1 MHIYYSLKTIHQRLN
16 SLAVLTMICI
26 LTIASS
32 TLALAQNT
40 ITGKITGGQ
49 ANEVLPGVNVVL
61 KGTSTGTSTN
71 AEGVYSIS
79 APANGTLTISF
90 IGYEPQEVPVNGRS
104 KIDIALKEDSKSLSE
119 VVVIGYG
126 TSKRANLTGAAAS
139 ISSKDIEERPVS
151 RLENVL
157 AGQLPGVDVQ
167 TTTGEPGAA
176 LQIRVRGTGS
186 LNASNDPLYVVDGVP
201 VETLNGINPSDV
213 QTIDVLK
220 DASSAAIYGSRGSN
234 GVVIITTKRG
244 VKGKP
249 RIQFTT
255 TQGISKVEGRI
266 DMMSPEQWIQQRKEG
281 VDAAWVSRGVT
292 LKKPYT
298 ANDPQS
304 FRASELGITLNNPNT
319 TLMYDPK
326 WAYGTDSL
334 DYVDWQDAFFGN
346 KGTISNYQLSVN
358 GGSDNVT
365 YNING
370 SCMDQKGVIIN
381 TNYKRATVRANIDAQ
396 INKFIKVG
404 LTLAPSIEWING
416 GGQVDGKD
424 RQGMNA
430 VQMPPVAPLGTGYY
444 VGAQPNG
451 TYAWSGRYISPIA
464 VLERT
469 QIDQTRNRLNTNIY
483 MHATLAKGLQLQL
496 TGGMDNNNSIS
507 NSFTPT
513 NAIRDWSTVP
523 YAGYAS
529 VSDRQNTNDYRYLF
543 QSTLNYNRSFG
554 GKHNLTALLGYSV
567 ERTNGYGNRQNNT
580 RLPND
585 WTNLFNQGSSTVGI
599 TSITQDKTALISY
612 FGRVQY
618 DFKEKYLFSASLRR
632 DGSSKF
638 GSDNRWGTFPAVSAA
653 WRVSSESFMQ
663 GIESISDLKLRA
675 SFGISGNNRIPN
687 NAQFSLLANSDY
699 ALNGSQQTGYAPSGF
714 ENTQLGWEQ
723 TSSYNFGADFGLFK
737 NRLIVAADYYVR
749 QTSELLLQA
758 PVSSLTGFTRSWQ
771 NIGDIENKGFELSI
785 NSKNTSGLLKWS
797 TNLNLSYNKNRVVR
811 LGYDNTPIPSG
822 FSGLTSMIEVGQPI
836 GYFKLYDAI
845 GVYET
850 QADVD
855 ASPKMAKT
863 IVGDSKYR
871 DVNGDNKIDEND
883 RTNVGQPLP
892 AFVYGFTNTF
902 TYRNF
907 DLNILLTAQTG
918 GQIYSMIGRSI
929 DRPGM
934 GYLYN
939 KLAKWENRWKS
950 PEDPGDGMTPNIN
963 ATTGSYY
970 DTRWLYSSDYVRLK
984 NITFG
989 YNVPKMKWFER
1000 ARIYVSVENPYIW
1013 HKYDGGYTPEAANNE
1028 GGDYGGY
1035 PQSRTY
1041 SIGINLN
1048 L

>member
-1 MHIYYSLKTIHQRLN
+1 MHIYYLSIKIHQRLKTF
-16 SLAVLTMICI
+16 AVFMMIC
-26 LTIASS
+26 
-32 TLALAQNT
+32 TLAIVSQTAANAQNT
-40 ITGKITGGQ
+40 ITGKVTGGQ

-61 KGTSTGTSTN
+61 KGTATGTSTN
-71 AEGVYSIS
+71 AEGTYSIS
-79 APANGTLTISF
+79 APSNGTLTVSF
-90 IGYEPQEVPVNGRS
+90 IGYEPQEIPVNGRS
-104 KIDIALKEDSKSLSE
+104 KIDIILKEDSKSLSE

-249 RIQFTT
+249 RIQFNM
-255 TQGISKVEGRI
+255 TQGVSKVEGRI
-266 DMMSPEQWIQQRKEG
+266 DMMSPEQWIEQRKEG
-281 VDAAWVSRGVT
+281 IDAAWVSRGVT

-298 ANDPQS
+298 AADPMS
-304 FRASELGITLNNPNT
+304 FRATELGISESNPNT

-334 DYVDWQDAFFGN
+334 DYIDWQDAFFGN

-370 SCMDQKGVIIN
+370 SYMDQKGVIIN

-396 INKFIKVG
+396 VNKFIKVG

-430 VQMPPVAPLGTGYY
+430 VQMPPVAPLGMGYY

-451 TYAWSGRYISPIA
+451 TYLWSGRYISPIA

-483 MHATLAKGLQLQL
+483 LHATLAKGLQLQL

-543 QSTLNYNRSFG
+543 QSTLNYNKSFG
-554 GKHNLTALLGYSV
+554 GKHNVTALLGYSV

-585 WTNLFNQGSSTVGI
+585 WTNLFTQSSSTVGI
-599 TSITQDKTALISY
+599 TSIAQDKTALISY

-638 GSDNRWGTFPAVSAA
+638 GSANRWGTFPAVSAA

-699 ALNGSQQTGYAPSGF
+699 ALNGAQQTGYAPSGF

-749 QTSELLLQA
+749 KTSELLLQA

-785 NSKNTSGLLKWS
+785 NSKNTSGIFKWG
-797 TNLNLSYNKNRVVR
+797 TNLNLSYNQNRVIR

-855 ASPKMAKT
+855 ASPKMSKT
-863 IVGDSKYR
+863 VVGDSKYR
-871 DVNGDNKIDEND
+871 DVNGDGKIDEND

-902 TYRNF
+902 SYRNF

-918 GQIYSMIGRSI
+918 GMIYSMIGRSI

-950 PEDPGDGMTPNIN
+950 PEDPGDGMTPSIN

-1000 ARIYVSVENPYIW
+1000 ARIYVSIENPYIW

>member
-1 MHIYYSLKTIHQRLN
+1 
-16 SLAVLTMICI
+16 MI
-26 LTIASS
+26 SM
-32 TLALAQNT
+32 AQNT
-40 ITGKITGGQ
+40 IVGKVTGGQ

-71 AEGVYSIS
+71 AEGTYSIS
-79 APANGTLTISF
+79 APADGTLTISF
-90 IGYEPQEVPVNGRS
+90 IGYEPQEIPVNGRS

-167 TTTGEPGAA
+167 TTSGEPGAA

-186 LNASNDPLYVVDGVP
+186 LNASNEPLYVVDGVP
-201 VETLNGINPSDV
+201 VESLNGINPSDV

-255 TQGISKVEGRI
+255 TQGVSKVEGQI
-266 DMMSPEQWIQQRKEG
+266 DMMSPEQWIEQRKEG
-281 VDAAWVSRGVT
+281 IDAAWVSRGVT

-298 ANDPQS
+298 ASDPMS
-304 FRASELGITLNNPNT
+304 FRATELGIALTNPNT

-370 SCMDQKGVIIN
+370 SYMDQKGVIIN

-430 VQMPPVAPLGTGYY
+430 IQMPPVAPLGTGYY

-451 TYAWSGRYISPIA
+451 AYLWSGRYISPIA

-483 MHATLAKGLQLQL
+483 LHANLVRGLQLQL

-513 NAIRDWSTVP
+513 NAIRDWAAAP

-529 VSDRQNTNDYRYLF
+529 VSDRQNTNDYRFLF

-554 GKHNLTALLGYSV
+554 KHNISGLLGYSV

-585 WTNLFNQGSSTVGI
+585 WTNLFTQASSTVGI

-653 WRVSSESFMQ
+653 WRVSSENFMQ
-663 GIESISDLKLRA
+663 GIQNISDLKLRA
-675 SFGISGNNRIPN
+675 SFGITGNNRIPN

-699 ALNGSQQTGYAPSGF
+699 ALNGAQLTGYAPSGF

-723 TSSYNFGADFGLFK
+723 TSSYNFGVDFGLFK
-737 NRLIVAADYYVR
+737 NRLVVAADYYVR
-749 QTSELLLQA
+749 KTSELLLQA

-771 NIGDIENKGFELSI
+771 NIGDIENKGFELSV
-785 NSKNTSGLLKWS
+785 NSKNTTGQLKWS
-797 TNLNLSYNKNRVVR
+797 TNLNLSYNANKVVR

-845 GVYET
+845 GVYKD

-855 ASPKMAKT
+855 GSPKMAKT

-871 DVNGDNKIDEND
+871 DVNADGIIDEND
-883 RTNVGQPLP
+883 RTNVGQALP
-892 AFVYGFTNTF
+892 SFVYGFTNTF
-902 TYRNF
+902 SYRNF

-918 GQIYSMIGRSI
+918 GMIYSMVGRSI

-950 PEDPGDGMTPNIN
+950 PEDPGDGMTPSIN

-989 YNVPKMKWFER
+989 YNIPKMKWFER
-1000 ARIYVSVENPYIW
+1000 ARIYISVENPYIW
-1013 HKYDGGYTPEAANNE
+1013 HNYDGGFTPEAANNE

>member
-1 MHIYYSLKTIHQRLN
+1 MHIYYLSKKTNEGFHALMVAFLILLC
-16 SLAVLTMICI
+16 SSAAV
-26 LTIASS
+26 IAQV
-32 TLALAQNT
+32 TV
-40 ITGKITGGQ
+40 TGKVTGGQ
-49 ANEVLPGVNVVL
+49 ANEPLPGVNILV
-61 KGTSTGTSTN
+61 KGTASGTTTN
-71 AEGVYSIS
+71 VEGEYSLS
-79 APANGTLTISF
+79 APATATLTVSF
-90 IGYEPQEVPVNGRS
+90 IGYEPQEIPVNGRTNINIS
-104 KIDIALKEDSKSLSE
+104 LKEDSKSLSE

-249 RIQFTT
+249 RIQFNM
-255 TQGISKVEGRI
+255 TQGVSKVEGRI
-266 DMMSPEQWIQQRKEG
+266 DMMSPEQWIEQRKEG

-298 ANDPQS
+298 AADPMS
-304 FRASELGITLNNPNT
+304 FRASELGISMNNPNT
-319 TLMYDPK
+319 SLMYDPK

-346 KGTISNYQLSVN
+346 TGRISNYQLSVN

-370 SCMDQKGVIIN
+370 SYMDQKGVIIN

-396 INKFIKVG
+396 VNRFIKVG
-404 LTLAPSIEWING
+404 LTLSPSIEWING

-430 VQMPPVAPLGTGYY
+430 VQMPPVAPLGTGFY

-451 TYAWSGRYISPIA
+451 TYPWSGRYISPIA

-483 MHATLAKGLQLQL
+483 MHATLARGLQLQL

-529 VSDRQNTNDYRYLF
+529 TSDRQNTNDYRYLF
-543 QSTLNYNRSFG
+543 QSTLNYNRTF
-554 GKHNLTALLGYSV
+554 GKHSVTALLGYSV

-599 TSITQDKTALISY
+599 SSISQDKTALISY

-653 WRVSSESFMQ
+653 WRVSSEEFMQ
-663 GIESISDLKLRA
+663 GIQNISDLKLRA
-675 SFGISGNNRIPN
+675 SFGITGNNRIPN

-699 ALNGSQQTGYAPSGF
+699 ALNGAQQTGYAPSGF

-737 NRLIVAADYYVR
+737 NRLVVAADYYVR
-749 QTSELLLQA
+749 RTSELLLQA

-771 NIGDIENKGFELSI
+771 NIGDIENKGFELSL
-785 NSKNTSGLLKWS
+785 NSRNTTGVFKWG
-797 TNLNLSYNKNRVVR
+797 TNLNVSYNQNRVLK
-811 LGYDNTPIPSG
+811 LGYDNTPIQAG

-845 GVYET
+845 GVYEN

-855 ASPKMAKT
+855 GSPTMSKT
-863 IVGDSKYR
+863 VVGDSKYR

-883 RTNVGQPLP
+883 RTKVGQPLP
-892 AFVYGFTNTF
+892 AFVYGFTNNF
-902 TYRNF
+902 SYRNF

-918 GQIYSMIGRSI
+918 GMIYSMIGRSI

-950 PEDPGDGMTPNIN
+950 PEDPGDGMTPSIN

-970 DTRWLYSSDYVRLK
+970 DTRWLYSSDYIRLK

-1000 ARIYVSVENPYIW
+1000 ARIYVSIENPYIW

>member
-1 MHIYYSLKTIHQRLN
+1 MHIYYSSKKLYEKLFDKTFL
-16 SLAVLTMICI
+16 LICFI
-26 LTIASS
+26 LTAVSP
-32 TLALAQNT
+32 TFAQTNV
-40 ITGKITGGQ
+40 TGKVTIVQGND
-49 ANEVLPGVNVVL
+49 ALPGVNIVV
-61 KGTSTGTSTN
+61 KGTTVGPSTN
-71 AEGVYSIS
+71 VDGTYTIS
-79 APANGTLTISF
+79 APGDATLKISF
-90 IGYEPQEVPVNGRS
+90 IGFEPQEIPVNGRS
-104 KIDIALKEDSKSLSE
+104 KIDIKLKEDSKSLSE

-139 ISSKDIEERPVS
+139 ISSRDIEERPVS

-167 TTTGEPGAA
+167 TTSGEPGAA

-201 VETLNGINPSDV
+201 VESINGINPSDV

-249 RIQFTT
+249 RIQFNM
-255 TQGISKVEGRI
+255 TQGISRVEGRL

-281 VDAAWVSRGVT
+281 IDAAWVSRGVT
-292 LKKPYT
+292 LKKPYKAT
-298 ANDPQS
+298 DPME
-304 FRASELGITLNNPNT
+304 FRAQELGIALNNPNT
-319 TLMYDPK
+319 GLMYDPK

-346 KGTISNYQLSVN
+346 TGTLSNYQLSVN
-358 GGSDNVT
+358 GGTDNVT

-370 SCMDQKGVIIN
+370 SYMDQKGVIIN
-381 TNYKRATVRANIDAQ
+381 TGYKRATVRANIDAN

-404 LTLAPSIEWING
+404 LTLSPSVEWITG

-451 TYAWSGRYISPIA
+451 TYPWSGRYVSPIA

-469 QIDQTRNRLNTNIY
+469 EVDQTRNRLNTNIY
-483 MHATLAKGLQLQL
+483 MHATLARGLQLQL
-496 TGGMDNNNSIS
+496 TGGMDNNSTIS
-507 NSFTPT
+507 NTFTPT
-513 NAIRDWSTVP
+513 DAIRDWAAAP

-529 VSDRQNTNDYRYLF
+529 TSDRQNTTDYRFLF

-554 GKHNLTALLGYSV
+554 NHNVSGLLGYSV
-567 ERTNGYGNRQNNT
+567 ERTHGYGNRQNHT

-585 WTNLFNQGSSTVGI
+585 WTNLFNQGSSTVATSNI
-599 TSITQDKTALISY
+599 TEDKTALLSY
-612 FGRVQY
+612 FARVQY

-638 GSDNRWGTFPAVSAA
+638 GSSNRWGTFPAVSAA

-663 GIESISDLKLRA
+663 HIDYISDFKLRA
-675 SFGISGNNRIPN
+675 SYGITGNNRIPN
-687 NAQFSLLANSDY
+687 NAQFSLLGNSDY
-699 ALNGSQQTGYAPSGF
+699 ALNGAQQTGYAPSGF
-714 ENTQLGWEQ
+714 ENTLLGWEQ

-737 NRLIVAADYYVR
+737 NRLIVAADYYNR
-749 QTSELLLQA
+749 KTSELLLQA

-771 NIGDIENKGFELSI
+771 NIGDIENKGFELSL
-785 NSKNTSGLLKWS
+785 NSKNTLGQFKWG
-797 TNLNLSYNKNRVVR
+797 TNFNLSYNRNRVLK
-811 LGYDNTPIPSG
+811 LGYDNTPIPTG

-836 GYFKLYDAI
+836 GYFKLYDAT
-845 GVYET
+845 GVYKD

-863 IVGDSKYR
+863 LPGDSRYR
-871 DVNGDNKIDEND
+871 DVNNDGKIDDSD

-892 AFVYGFTNTF
+892 AFVYGLTNTF
-902 TYRNF
+902 SYRNF
-907 DLNILLTAQTG
+907 DLNILATAQTG
-918 GQIYSMIGRSI
+918 GMIYSMIGRSI

-939 KLAKWENRWKS
+939 KLAKWENSWKS
-950 PEDPGDGMTPNIN
+950 PENPGDGMTPNIN
-963 ATTGSYY
+963 ASTGSYY
-970 DTRWLYSSDYVRLK
+970 DTRWLYSSDYIRVK
-984 NITFG
+984 NITLG

-1000 ARIYVSVENPYIW
+1000 ARVYISVENPFIW
-1013 HKYDGGYTPEAANNE
+1013 HKYSGGFTPEAANNE

-1035 PQSRTY
+1035 PQSKTY

>member
-16 SLAVLTMICI
+16 SLAVLVMICI

-40 ITGKITGGQ
+40 ITGKVTGGQ

-71 AEGVYSIS
+71 AEGMYSIS

-90 IGYEPQEVPVNGRS
+90 IGYEPQEIPVNGRS

-298 ANDPQS
+298 ANDPMS

-319 TLMYDPK
+319 SLMYDPK

-334 DYVDWQDAFFGN
+334 DYIDWQDAFFGN

-370 SCMDQKGVIIN
+370 SYMDQKGVIIN

-653 WRVSSESFMQ
+653 WRVSSENFMQ
-663 GIESISDLKLRA
+663 GIENISDLKLRA

-699 ALNGSQQTGYAPSGF
+699 ALNGAQQTGYAPSGF

-785 NSKNTSGLLKWS
+785 NSKNTSGPFKWS

-871 DVNGDNKIDEND
+871 DVNGDGKIDEND

-950 PEDPGDGMTPNIN
+950 PEDPGDGMTPSIN

>member
-1 MHIYYSLKTIHQRLN
+1 MHIYYLSKKIRERFHVFIMTFL
-16 SLAVLTMICI
+16 I
-26 LTIASS
+26 LLISS
-32 TLALAQNT
+32 VVTLAQIT
-40 ITGKITGGQ
+40 VTGKVTGGPT
-49 ANEVLPGVNVVL
+49 NESLPGVNILV
-61 KGTSTGTSTN
+61 KGTATGTSTN
-71 AEGVYSIS
+71 VEGEFSLS
-79 APANGTLTISF
+79 APATATLTVSF
-90 IGYEPQEVPVNGRS
+90 IGYEPQEIPVNGRT
-104 KIDIALKEDSKSLSE
+104 KINITLKEDSKSLSE

-249 RIQFTT
+249 RIQFNM
-255 TQGISKVEGRI
+255 TQGVSKVEGRI
-266 DMMSPEQWIQQRKEG
+266 DMMSPEQWIEQRKEG

-298 ANDPQS
+298 ASDPMA
-304 FRASELGITLNNPNT
+304 FRASELGISLNNPNT
-319 TLMYDPK
+319 SLMYDPK

-346 KGTISNYQLSVN
+346 TGTISNYQLSVN

-370 SCMDQKGVIIN
+370 SYMDQKGVIIN

-396 INKFIKVG
+396 VNKFIKVG
-404 LTLAPSIEWING
+404 LTLSPSIEWING

-451 TYAWSGRYISPIA
+451 TYPWSGRYISPIA

-483 MHATLAKGLQLQL
+483 LHATLARGLQLQL

-513 NAIRDWSTVP
+513 NAIRDWATVP

-529 VSDRQNTNDYRYLF
+529 TSDRQNTNDYRYLF
-543 QSTLNYNRSFG
+543 QSTLNYNRTF
-554 GKHNLTALLGYSV
+554 GKHSVTALLGYSV

-599 TSITQDKTALISY
+599 TSISQDKTALISY

-618 DFKEKYLFSASLRR
+618 DYKEKYLFSASLRR

-663 GIESISDLKLRA
+663 GIQNISDLKLRA
-675 SFGISGNNRIPN
+675 SFGITGNNRIPN

-699 ALNGSQQTGYAPSGF
+699 ALNGAQQTGYAPSGF

-737 NRLIVAADYYVR
+737 NRLVVAADYYVR
-749 QTSELLLQA
+749 RTSELLLQA

-771 NIGDIENKGFELSI
+771 NIGDIENKGFELSL
-785 NSKNTSGLLKWS
+785 NSRNTTGVFKWG
-797 TNLNLSYNKNRVVR
+797 TNLNVSYNQNRVIK
-811 LGYDNTPIPSG
+811 LGYDNTPIPAG

-845 GVYET
+845 GVYEN

-855 ASPKMAKT
+855 GSPIMSKT

-883 RTNVGQPLP
+883 RTKVGQPLP
-892 AFVYGFTNTF
+892 AFVYGFTNNF
-902 TYRNF
+902 SYRNF

-918 GQIYSMIGRSI
+918 GMIYSMIGRSI

-950 PEDPGDGMTPNIN
+950 PEDPGDGMTPSIN

-970 DTRWLYSSDYVRLK
+970 DTRWLYSSDYIRLK